1 VRRLRSTAICS
12 LCFCLLAL
20 GWILVGFPGPSF
32 AVQLSE
38 NTELSGF
45 LRNNTGI
52 FTGNQD
58 FTENNDKLAT
68 CRNWVRL
75 KLDTTL
81 DPAFSFR
88 LVTQGI
94 YEPKYR
100 IEEGSTA
107 NWNEYDELDVREVF
121 FTWKPT
127 SSNIIRVG
135 RQIVTWGESLAFRV
149 GDVINP
155 QDARFAF
162 SFANLEDTRIPQWM
176 ARGVHHLTGIRS
188 SFEWIVNP
196 PITQDKYRVDTIF
209 AEPTS
214 AYATTTGW
222 KPGWRFAIYPETR
235 LEYPYSVTPSGYA
248 DGVIVGPSLAR
259 SFAYYNPLPFIP
271 GFPAGYYPV
280 DIPSLTYKYPENNDV
295 RYGFR
300 TSTTMSGYNFGV
312 FFWHTQEYTPLLER
326 STTTH
331 GTTDLGLAILGV
343 PGLWVVPNREYYAI
357 FPDVNILGAYVNKE
371 MPLGV
376 LRGEFTY
383 RPRRSYNTLDPSDED
398 ALVKRDNIQYLIAW
412 DIQTMC
418 RPLTETGTVD
428 INLEYHGSWVLGD
441 TDYLNVA
448 GYLTP
453 IRREDHEFL
462 LNLGTSFDYN
472 RYSVG
477 ITVIYNTQDHGAVM
491 PSVKFVPDFMNKAF
505 SFELK
510 YINIF
515 GDSDYEGLGLFRQK
529 DMVVLTSQWSF

>member
-1 VRRLRSTAICS
+1 VRSSRSTAICS

-20 GWILVGFPGPSF
+20 GWILAGVPGPSF

-127 SSNIIRVG
+127 PSNIIRVG

-209 AEPTS
+209 SEPTS

-248 DGVIVGPSLAR
+248 DGVIVGS
-259 SFAYYNPLPFIP
+259 
-271 GFPAGYYPV
+271 
-280 DIPSLTYKYPENNDV
+280 
-295 RYGFR
+295 
-300 TSTTMSGYNFGV
+300 
-312 FFWHTQEYTPLLER
+312 
-326 STTTH
+326 
-331 GTTDLGLAILGV
+331 
-343 PGLWVVPNREYYAI
+343 
-357 FPDVNILGAYVNKE
+357 
-371 MPLGV
+371 
-376 LRGEFTY
+376 
-383 RPRRSYNTLDPSDED
+383 
-398 ALVKRDNIQYLIAW
+398 ALVAALAEGVGAARTLS
-412 DIQTMC
+412 
-418 RPLTETGTVD
+418 E
-428 INLEYHGSWVLGD
+428 NLA
-441 TDYLNVA
+441 A
-448 GYLTP
+448 GV
-453 IRREDHEFL
+453 RE
-462 LNLGTSFDYN
+462 
-472 RYSVG
+472 
-477 ITVIYNTQDHGAVM
+477 
-491 PSVKFVPDFMNKAF
+491 KVPA
-505 SFELK
+505 
-510 YINIF
+510 
-515 GDSDYEGLGLFRQK
+515 
-529 DMVVLTSQWSF
+529 T